1 MKDFQCAACGFGTF
15 GTNCSGVCNCGSGTC
30 DPFRGNCTG
39 GICAAGWEGEKCS
52 QACGFG
58 TFGASCSGVCNC
70 GSGTCDP
77 FRGNCTGGICA
88 AGWEGETCSAAC
100 DLGTFGH
107 NCNGTCHCGED
118 TCDVTTG
125 QCPSNACGPGWQ
137 GPICQQPCESGH
149 YGVECTQTCNCRQDE
164 DCDHVT
170 GMCPSGCPPDWAGE
184 ACQYRIP
191 PAPRSVLVSN
201 VTATTSTLEWTHSD
215 TEPYGYIVQ
224 YRFYPYRADDQ
235 WQNSI
240 IIHGALTTYTI
251 QNLHPTTEYI
261 YNVMAVSG
269 DGIMSKI
276 PDITVLIHKRFTT
289 LGATPTA
296 PPAGGNDAGLSAGSV
311 DEVDVSGPDSGRRH
325 QPDEPDYAVYDDLE
339 QENLTPS
346 GYLAPP
352 PGPPLPPPPG
362 PPLPPRHPLSTGF
375 DTYEYS
381 TFAQNMQVPGG
392 YWEIPLES
400 HLKVNENRILGHGHF
415 GRVCKGELKKRGTKY
430 PVAVKMSTA
439 SKESKDDFLKELFV
453 VSQVA
458 HVGHHENIVKFMGA
472 VTSIPENILL
482 VYEFADK
489 GDLKKWLEDM
499 ENIPL
504 NYRSPE
510 SINCQMR
517 YSNDP
522 TPLQRLLHFG
532 MDVCKGMMHL
542 TKAKVIHGDLAAR
555 NVLLFSK
562 GKDITAKVTD
572 FGLAED
578 LYLKEEA
585 ASKQEEAYSI
595 TNVCLYLSHCLKE
608 ITMQIVMLA
617 RIGMSN
623 YVEANTLDNCLEDN
637 FHCGPFEYLLQNVIS
652 IFLQTV
658 FPIKWASPEVLMAG
672 QFTAKS
678 DVWSFGILLW
688 EIFTFGEL
696 KLSSNLVK

>member
-1 MKDFQCAACGFGTF
+1 INGACWGPGVHSHLVCAAYWCHRPWYVKGMGTALLWMASPV
-15 GTNCSGVCNCGSGTC
+15 TLQMRQMQIVCVHQVGQDLTAMNPVDLEPLVPTVVEYVTVVLE
-30 DPFRGNCTG
+30 PV
-39 GICAAGWEGEKCS
+39 IQLE
-52 QACGFG
+52 
-58 TFGASCSGVCNC
+58 
-70 GSGTCDP
+70 
-77 FRGNCTGGICA
+77 
-88 AGWEGETCSAAC
+88 ETV
-100 DLGTFGH
+100 LVG
-107 NCNGTCHCGED
+107 
-118 TCDVTTG
+118 
-125 QCPSNACGPGWQ
+125 
-137 GPICQQPCESGH
+137 
-149 YGVECTQTCNCRQDE
+149 
-164 DCDHVT
+164 
-170 GMCPSGCPPDWAGE
+170 
-184 ACQYRIP
+184 
-191 PAPRSVLVSN
+191 SVLQDGRERHAVKPVDLEPLVPTVVEY
-201 VTATTSTLEWTHSD
+201 VTVVLE
-215 TEPYGYIVQ
+215 PV
-224 YRFYPYRADDQ
+224 
-235 WQNSI
+235 
-240 IIHGALTTYTI
+240 IHL
-251 QNLHPTTEYI
+251 EE
-261 YNVMAVSG
+261 
-269 DGIMSKI
+269 
-276 PDITVLIHKRFTT
+276 TVLV
-289 LGATPTA
+289 
-296 PPAGGNDAGLSAGSV
+296 GSV
-311 DEVDVSGPDSGRRH
+311 LQDGRERNAVKPVDLEPLVPAAVEYVTVVLEPVIHLEETALVGSVLQDGRERHVARDEVDVSGPDSGRRH

-595 TNVCLYLSHCLKE
+595 TNDVGGTINPTYE
-608 ITMQIVMLA
+608 DD
-617 RIGMSN
+617 GE
-623 YVEANTLDNCLEDN
+623 YVDVLP
-637 FHCGPFEYLLQNVIS
+637 HEYEQ
-652 IFLQTV
+652 
-658 FPIKWASPEVLMAG
+658 
-672 QFTAKS
+672 
-678 DVWSFGILLW
+678 
-688 EIFTFGEL
+688 
-696 KLSSNLVK
+696 